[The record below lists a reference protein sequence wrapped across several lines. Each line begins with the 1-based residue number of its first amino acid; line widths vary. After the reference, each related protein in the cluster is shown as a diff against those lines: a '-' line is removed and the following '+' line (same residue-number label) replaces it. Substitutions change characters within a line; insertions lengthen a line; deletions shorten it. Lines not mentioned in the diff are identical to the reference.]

1 MVGFVIVKDWQWI
14 VVLFKVLGGNLSL
27 PITTLKKRQFDQCKK
42 SNIKSD
48 EIVVITGTEDNWGAE
63 LNGPTAW
70 HWSWR
75 HLVRHIFMIFHICGN
90 TRMTNK
96 STQFILMAWYWHFH
110 KIMTW
115 HDKISPIHHQF
126 SKSCWK
132 GKNKICKPA
141 NAAEAGFD

>member
-1 MVGFVIVKDWQWI
+1 MVEFVIVKDWQWI
-14 VVLFKVLGGNLSL
+14 VVLFKVLGENLSL

-48 EIVVITGTEDNWGAE
+48 EKVVISGTVDNRGAE

-75 HLVRHIFMIFHICGN
+75 HLVRHISYLWEHTHDKQINTIHFNGLILIFPQNH
-90 TRMTNK
+90 
-96 STQFILMAWYWHFH
+96 
-110 KIMTW
+110 
-115 HDKISPIHHQF
+115 HDKISPLHHQF
-126 SKSCWK
+126 SNKLLK
-132 GKNKICKPA
+132 RKKKNCKPA

>member
-1 MVGFVIVKDWQWI
+1 MVEFVIVKDWQWI
-14 VVLFKVLGGNLSL
+14 VVWFKVLGENLSL

-48 EIVVITGTEDNWGAE
+48 EKVVITGTEDNWGAE

-96 STQFILMAWYWHFH
+96 STQFILMA
-110 KIMTW
+110 
-115 HDKISPIHHQF
+115 
-126 SKSCWK
+126 
-132 GKNKICKPA
+132 
-141 NAAEAGFD
+141 